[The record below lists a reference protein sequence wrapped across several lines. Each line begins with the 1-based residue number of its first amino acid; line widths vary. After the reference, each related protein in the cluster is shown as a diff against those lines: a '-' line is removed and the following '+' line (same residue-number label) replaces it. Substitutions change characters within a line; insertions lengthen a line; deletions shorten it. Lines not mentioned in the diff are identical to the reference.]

1 MPNEKLARENYNKK
15 FERVLLYLEQVRTYK
30 ISLYFILSLKVI
42 GIILLFLCF
51 VNIKEVLSHIFTFIF
66 GILFSFVFLGCSIYL
81 WRKRKEGKGYYW
93 DDEGIVIDLKGNKV
107 FWDEIECIKYSNVR
121 GLKSTVIY
129 PHYTNHEKIRIRR
142 KKWMPTTV
150 HSIDWFL
157 IEKPHELHK
166 NLMKDWEEKRH

>member
-1 MPNEKLARENYNKK
+1 MH
-15 FERVLLYLEQVRTYK
+15 K

-107 FWDEIECIKYSNVR
+107 FWDEIECIK
-121 GLKSTVIY
+121 
-129 PHYTNHEKIRIRR
+129 
-142 KKWMPTTV
+142 
-150 HSIDWFL
+150 
-157 IEKPHELHK
+157 
-166 NLMKDWEEKRH
+166 